1 MTQPITAKSPSE
13 ILEEF
18 DRDEQR
24 HNSLV
29 YSGERSKHEREFLL
43 SAMRSLLE
51 HVVEALP
58 EKLDAVTIGNWF
70 GIENCKGS
78 DILNT
83 YNSAIDEC
91 ISTIRKVQES
101 LGE

>member
-1 MTQPITAKSPSE
+1 MTQPITPKSPSE

-51 HVVEALP
+51 HVVEMMP
-58 EKLDAVTIGNWF
+58 KGENDD
-70 GIENCKGS
+70 IELCV
-78 DILNT
+78 
-83 YNSAIDEC
+83 SA
-91 ISTIRKVQES
+91 IRKVQSEI
-101 LGE
+101 E